1 MINKNHMEMCRFA
14 SQGDDGYEKFL
25 VALKVYIEAIKAT
38 EPERQNTELED
49 ERERR
54 EGR

>member
-14 SQGDDGYEKFL
+14 SKDDNGYEKFL
-25 VALKVYIEAIKAT
+25 IALKVYIEASKANK
-38 EPERQNTELED
+38 PERQHIELED

-54 EGR
+54 QGW